1 MALIASAQALAQ
13 RAASSGK
20 RARTLSVA
28 DAALLARKLGAS
40 YPTWLADLLMTVPL
54 CGLELGWQAP
64 APEQDDADVR
74 WLGWC
79 DAEGIISESVECYP
93 GLAIL
98 PLGYVN
104 VASCSSGSGDPY
116 FISIHEGSD
125 PPLYQI
131 FHDLSDRGE
140 LIISE
145 GRELVASSLSEFFER
160 ARLD

>member
-1 MALIASAQALAQ
+1 MALIDSAHALAQ

-20 RARTLSVA
+20 RARTLSIEDV
-28 DAALLARKLGAS
+28 ALLTRTLGTS

-64 APEQDDADVR
+64 APKQDDDHVR

-98 PLGYVN
+98 TLGYIN
-104 VASCSSGSGDPY
+104 VASCSIGSGDPY

-131 FHDLSDRGE
+131 FHDVSDRGE

-145 GRELVASSLSEFFER
+145 GRELVSSSLSQFFDR
-160 ARLD
+160 AMLD